1 MNPTNLSTQCLTL
14 IDEDYVTTHIYI
26 AIVCVCILIL
36 FLLTCKLCRKLYTA
50 YAKPKQITLC
60 YKSTREDAKLFQKFN
75 TDAGFD
81 FVQPHKFRIPPRS
94 SAIVNTHICI
104 QIPEFHVG
112 ILHLRSSS
120 FRSLKI
126 QNGVID
132 HNYTG
137 NIYIHITNTANT
149 PLTLYKYNRYF
160 QIVILPIPNLK
171 LKKVSKLL
179 PKIEGRNNGKF
190 GSTGGN
196 QIVPFKT
203 LITCP
208 TTC

>member
-1 MNPTNLSTQCLTL
+1 MNPTNLSTQCLTF
-14 IDEDYVTTHIYI
+14 IDEDYVTLHIYI
-26 AIVCVCILIL
+26 AIVCVCILVF
-36 FLLTCKLCRKLYTA
+36 FLLTRKLCHTLITA
-50 YAKPKQITLC
+50 YAKPKPLTLC
-60 YKSTREDAKLFQKFN
+60 YKSTKEDAKLFQKFD

-81 FVQPHKFRIPPRS
+81 FVQPHNFSIPPRS
-94 SAIVNTHICI
+94 SAFLNTRICI

-126 QNGVID
+126 QHGVID

-149 PLTLYKYNRYF
+149 TLTLYKYNRYF

-171 LKKVSKLL
+171 LKKVPKLI
-179 PKIEGRNNGKF
+179 PK
-190 GSTGGN
+190 
-196 QIVPFKT
+196 
-203 LITCP
+203 
-208 TTC
+208 